1 MEGLVHETEKMLG
14 ILKGNELRDAGLI
27 ASAQKLEHYEMAAY
41 GTAAALAG
49 QLDFRDDQRTLHVSL
64 EEERQADLL
73 LTPPYTV
80 SHSDSIRAERGIV
93 QSAHCCRTRNRKCSA
108 GLIIDQAPPKQ
119 ERQTVQTI
127 DVQDYARQLLDAQ
140 GFRAIA
146 QAAQKASAFEAQ
158 GDAEQAQT
166 WRRIEA
172 ALIEMRGPHES

>member
-1 MEGLVHETEKMLG
+1 MEPRVQCG
-14 ILKGNELRDAGLI
+14 I
-27 ASAQKLEHYEMAAY
+27 
-41 GTAAALAG
+41 GTV
-49 QLDFRDDQRTLHVSL
+49 RH
-64 EEERQADLL
+64 
-73 LTPPYTV
+73 
-80 SHSDSIRAERGIV
+80 
-93 QSAHCCRTRNRKCSA
+93 
-108 GLIIDQAPPKQ
+108 PPKQ

-146 QAAQKASAFEAQ
+146 RAAQKASALEAQ